1 MATENFQKLIDTL
14 ENTRAERE
22 ELYKWFHQH
31 PELSMEEHETA
42 ARIEEELKRLGLEVQ
57 TFAGTGKVAV
67 IQNGEGP
74 VVLFRS
80 DHDALPIA
88 EESDVDYAA
97 PYELGK
103 MHACGHDMH
112 TTAQLGAVG
121 ALVRNKDL
129 WSGTFIALFQPG
141 EEAGGG
147 ARRMVEDGLVDRL
160 PKPDYVFGQHIF
172 AEHPPYGFIFTPG
185 RMTTAASNWK
195 VRIHGKSGHASL
207 PHRSVDP
214 IPTAASIVTRLQ
226 AAVAREVDPLEIAII
241 SVGSINGGTTSNSIT
256 DMVELGINTRAST
269 DAISEQIQNIMK
281 RVVTAE
287 CEAGNCPQPP
297 EFEYLDSVP
306 VVYNDQELTER
317 VKDTFTEF
325 FGEDLVQYGPGFP
338 GSEDFPI
345 IPNAWDVPYF
355 FIGWSGFE
363 EGQAGPPNHSKG
375 FVPQIQPSLDRGS
388 ISVLLAAAT
397 VMGTDD

>member
-67 IQNGEGP
+67 IENGEGP

-172 AEHPPYGFIFTPG
+172 AEDPPYGFIFTPG

-207 PHRSVDP
+207 PHRSIDP

-226 AAVAREVDPLEIAII
+226 AAVAREVDPMEIAII

-287 CEAGNCPQPP
+287 CEAGNCPRPP

-306 VVYNDQELTER
+306 VIHNDPELTER

-325 FGEDLVQYGPGFP
+325 FGEDLVQYGPGFS

-345 IPNAWDVPYF
+345 IPNAWDVPYV

-363 EGQAGPPNHSKG
+363 EGQAGPPNHSSG

-388 ISVLLAAAT
+388 VSVLLAAAT
-397 VMGTDD
+397 VMAKGD